1 MKFTVITPKR
11 FKKDLV
17 RCQKR
22 GLNMRLIYDAILL
35 LQETGKLP
43 RKYHPH
49 KLVSQKQETWEC
61 HIQPDWLMTWQQ
73 NDTELTLLFLQTGT
87 HSDLF

>member
-1 MKFTVITPKR
+1 MKYTVITPKR

-49 KLVSQKQETWEC
+49 KLVSQKQETWE
-61 HIQPDWLMTWQQ
+61 
-73 NDTELTLLFLQTGT
+73 LTLLFCKQELIPTY
-87 HSDLF
+87 SERIEDNV